1 MSPLSQTHPRPR
13 RSEDVR
19 ALRRLGVSRVA
30 RAALRGMRARYADR
44 VRPLRAGEGGRM
56 TFADWFMVLVFCV
69 GMAFFVR
76 GVVAAIRDERVPK

>member
-1 MSPLSQTHPRPR
+1 
-13 RSEDVR
+13 
-19 ALRRLGVSRVA
+19 
-30 RAALRGMRARYADR
+30 MRARDTHR